1 MKVISNT
8 SPLIGFAKIDRL
20 PLLQQLFQQI
30 MIPQMVYD
38 EFLEECTPGEER
50 HFHAVAQNF
59 IQVVRVE
66 QIYSFFS
73 RRLDRGEQEV
83 LTLAL
88 DEQADF
94 VILDDRKAFNEA
106 RELQLTVVST
116 RTVLTFAAERHL
128 IPSYQGIEE
137 ELRRNQFYLSKY

>member
-8 SPLIGFAKIDRL
+8 SPLIGFAKIEQL

-30 MIPQMVYD
+30 VIPQTVYD
-38 EFLEECTPGEER
+38 EFFDECTPVEES
-50 HFHAVAQNF
+50 HFQAVAQDF
-59 IQVVRVE
+59 IQIVRVDHVA
-66 QIYSFFS
+66 SFS

-88 DEQADF
+88 EEQADF

-106 RELQLTVVST
+106 MELHLTVVST
-116 RTVLTFAAERHL
+116 RTVLTFAEERHL
-128 IPSYQGIEE
+128 IPSYQEVEE
-137 ELRRNQFYLSKY
+137 ELRQNRFYLPKY

>member
-8 SPLIGFAKIDRL
+8 SPLIGFAKIERL

-30 MIPQMVYD
+30 LIPQQVHD
-38 EFLEECTPGEER
+38 EFFDECTPGEAS
-50 HFHAVAQNF
+50 HFRAVAQNF
-59 IQVVRVE
+59 IQVVKVE
-66 QIYSFFS
+66 QLSSFS

-88 DEQADF
+88 EEHADF

-106 RELQLTVVST
+106 VELHLSVVST
-116 RTVLTFAAERHL
+116 RTVLTFAEERGL
-128 IPSYQGIEE
+128 IPSYQQIKE
-137 ELRRNQFYLSKY
+137 ELRRNQFYVTKY